1 MILTVGNVKGGVGK
15 TTLAVNLAIARARAG
30 MDVLL
35 IDGDA
40 QATALDFTTL
50 RTRRAEEARRS
61 FASDYTVVQLSGAA
75 VRTQVRQLAPKYGEI
90 IIDPGARDTGSF
102 RAALTVS
109 DLLLVP
115 IQPRSF
121 DLWALDQVVELVREA
136 REVNDSLRAISVLNA
151 ADPSGR
157 DNQAAAEV
165 LAEAEGIEYLPS
177 LVGRRKV
184 FPNAASAG
192 LSVLE
197 YTPRDAK
204 AIAEIQA
211 LERFL
216 FRPQDDTGVTY
227 IEHL

>member
-15 TTLAVNLAIARARAG
+15 TTLAINLAIARARAG
-30 MDVLL
+30 IDVLL

-50 RTRRAEEARRS
+50 RTEQTDR
-61 FASDYTVVQLSGAA
+61 SDYTVLQLSGAA
-75 VRTQVRQLAPKYGEI
+75 VRTQVRQLVPKYGEI

-115 IQPRSF
+115 VQPRSF
-121 DLWALDQVVELVREA
+121 DLWALDRVVDLVREA
-136 REVNDSLRAISVLNA
+136 REVNDSLRAVSVLNA
-151 ADPSGR
+151 ADSSGR

-184 FPNAASAG
+184 FPNAASMG

-204 AIAEIQA
+204 AVAEIQA
-211 LERFL
+211 LERSL
-216 FRPQDDTGVTY
+216 FRTQTDTGVTY
-227 IEHL
+227 IEHR

>member
-15 TTLAVNLAIARARAG
+15 TTLAVNLAIARTRAG

-35 IDGDA
+35 IDGDN

-50 RTRRAEEARRS
+50 RSEQTGR
-61 FASDYTVVQLSGAA
+61 SDYTVVQLAGAA

-115 IQPRSF
+115 VQPRSF

-151 ADPSGR
+151 TDPSGR

-211 LERFL
+211 LEQSL
-216 FRPQDDTGVTY
+216 FRPQTDIGVTY
-227 IEHL
+227 IGHR